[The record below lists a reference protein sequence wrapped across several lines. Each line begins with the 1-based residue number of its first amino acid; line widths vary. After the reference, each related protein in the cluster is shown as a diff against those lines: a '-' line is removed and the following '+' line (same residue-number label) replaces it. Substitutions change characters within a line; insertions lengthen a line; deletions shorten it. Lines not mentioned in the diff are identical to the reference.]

1 MIEGDSDCMDAG
13 VGIYFAAFWLVWVTC
28 GNFGYVGAYGLLRNS
43 SLVFDFIL
51 LRLIPGYLV
60 CLAYSDSA

>member
-13 VGIYFAAFWLVWVTC
+13 VFKNIFCGILASTC